1 MCYRRSLRLECFIS
15 LFSVLTSS
23 PTLFILC
30 LACFS
35 SEVELDG
42 GKLGDETLPLDK
54 IVRLILMAMTSRNP
68 AFDGIFRSSPYGRIN
83 EASLTLHTPLHTMHS
98 VL

>member
-1 MCYRRSLRLECFIS
+1 MLRFSLLGSQQARPAS
-15 LFSVLTSS
+15 Y
-23 PTLFILC
+23 FILC

-35 SEVELDG
+35 SGVELDG

-54 IVRLILMAMTSRNP
+54 TVGLILMAMISRNP
-68 AFDGIFRSSPYGRIN
+68 EFDGIFRSSPYGRIN
-83 EASLTLHTPLHTMHS
+83 EVSLTLHTPLHTMHS